1 MFQHILV
8 AIDGSKISDNALKT
22 AIEEARVWK
31 AQIHVVYVVETGLFS
46 SLPMDNTWEI
56 MYSMLEK
63 EGKNALEA
71 AKEMADQT
79 GVKMETSM
87 RQGHAGNE
95 ILKAIA
101 ELPIDLVVMGSHGK
115 SEVDRILLGSVSLI
129 HRIELSKNRHGGA
142 TIESMKVADFMT
154 TEVVSVEIPGNRDD
168 VLKIL
173 KRTGISGV
181 PVLKEGKLVGI
192 ITRKDL
198 LRKADE
204 TQLGLLMTRN
214 PATVTPD
221 TPAEEAARILIEK
234 NVRRLPVIEDE
245 KLVGLL
251 SVADLVH
258 AIAQMRIKDEIKP
271 YYVSQT
277 FALWEETPLPLVG
290 RIMEI
295 SGFEAIPI
303 LDAESKLQGI
313 ISERDLIRHSSIE
326 DTVEVSDFSNGTDDD
341 EWTWES
347 IRDMH
352 TISYGISK
360 IQLPDKAVKTAM
372 VSNVISVPLNA
383 EVSECAL
390 KMKRGRVDQLPVV
403 NGDKKLVAM
412 LFDRDLIRAMCRSPE
427 Q

>member
-1 MFQHILV
+1 
-8 AIDGSKISDNALKT
+8 
-22 AIEEARVWK
+22 
-31 AQIHVVYVVETGLFS
+31 
-46 SLPMDNTWEI
+46 
-56 MYSMLEK
+56 
-63 EGKNALEA
+63 
-71 AKEMADQT
+71 
-79 GVKMETSM
+79 
-87 RQGHAGNE
+87 
-95 ILKAIA
+95 
-101 ELPIDLVVMGSHGK
+101 
-115 SEVDRILLGSVSLI
+115 
-129 HRIELSKNRHGGA
+129 
-142 TIESMKVADFMT
+142 MKVEDFMT

-181 PVLKEGKLVGI
+181 PVLKEGRLVGI
-192 ITRKDL
+192 ITRKDM

-204 TQLGLLMTRN
+204 TQLGLLMTPD

-221 TPAEEAARILIEK
+221 ATIQEAAGAMIEHD
-234 NVRRLPVIEDE
+234 VRRLPVVEDE
-245 KLVGLL
+245 KLVGLI
-251 SVADLVH
+251 SVADLIS
-258 AIAQMRIKDEIKP
+258 AIAQLRLKEEIKDRYI
-271 YYVSQT
+271 SQT
-277 FALWEETPLPLVG
+277 YALWEETPLPLVA

-303 LDAESKLQGI
+303 LDAESRLLGI

-360 IQLPDKAVKTAM
+360 IQLPDRPVKRAM
-372 VSNVISVPLNA
+372 ISNVISVPMNA

-412 LFDRDLIRAMCRSPE
+412 LFDRDLIKALCSLAT
-427 Q
+427 